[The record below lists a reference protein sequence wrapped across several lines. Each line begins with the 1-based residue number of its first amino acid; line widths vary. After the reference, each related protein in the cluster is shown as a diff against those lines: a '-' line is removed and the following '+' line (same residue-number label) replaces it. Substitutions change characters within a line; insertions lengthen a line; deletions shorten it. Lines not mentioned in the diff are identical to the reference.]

1 MKQLLLVLLLANI
14 IILRGYT
21 QAQVT
26 LTLTPPI
33 VNTSV
38 NPDSF
43 EVKGK
48 SVLKNTAS
56 QTKRFVWQR
65 NIINMTNGW
74 QALICDVNQC
84 WTSTVSVSPDTLVL
98 APNGTSNLD
107 VYIRPNRI
115 SGAATIEVK
124 VTEVGNTNNTLTGRY
139 LFSPTTALRDYSKN
153 SSGIRVFPNPTV
165 DYFMLSDNSDVVER
179 IIIYNI
185 IGRQMKSYKVLDNFK
200 YTVNDLPEGIYIVRL
215 LNKGGQTVKTIRL
228 NKSKS
233 KA

>member
-1 MKQLLLVLLLANI
+1 MKHLLLVFILTNAF
-14 IILRGYT
+14 ILRGYA
-21 QAQVT
+21 QQVT
-26 LTLTPPI
+26 LTLTPGI
-33 VNTSV
+33 VSSSV

-74 QALICDVNQC
+74 QSLVCDVNQC
-84 WTSTVSVSPDTLVL
+84 WTSSVSVSPDTLIL

-107 VYIRPNRI
+107 VYIRPNHI
-115 SGAATIEVK
+115 SGAATIELK
-124 VTEVGNTNNTLTGRY
+124 VTEVGNSANTLTGRY
-139 LFSPTTALRDYSKN
+139 LFSPTTSVRDYSKT
-153 SSGIRVFPNPTV
+153 SMGIRVFPNPTT
-165 DYFMLSDNSDVVER
+165 DYFMVSDNSDIVEKVV
-179 IIIYNI
+179 IYNI
-185 IGRQMKSYKVLDNFK
+185 IGRQMKSYKALDNFK
-200 YTVNDLPEGIYIVRL
+200 YTVQDLPEGIYIIRL
-215 LNKGGQTVKTIRL
+215 LNGSGNTIKTIRL